1 MPHRPPF
8 TEIALD
14 GVGRHF
20 GRRRVLADVNFKC
33 RAGEIVGLLGPNG
46 SGKTTLLSIV
56 ATLAL
61 PSSGRVSYG
70 SFDASRDG
78 PVVRAHLGLL
88 AHEPFLYPDLTAR
101 ENLRFFGRLYAHE
114 AVDARVEASL
124 NAARLAERGNDRVAG
139 LSRGMQQRL
148 AFERALVH
156 DPVFLLLDEP
166 FSGLDDRSM
175 ALMVE
180 RLMALREHGVGIV
193 VATHDLET
201 VSPILTRAVILDT
214 GRATVI
220 ENPGSTLREAYTRLT
235 RGAPDLESHSRVR
248 LTASAVATAVR
259 RSFTRR
265 RKPDTTYDT
274 EYDKPV
280 EEADDA
286 LDTTSLESSEL
297 ADFWRVARAVF
308 VKDVLVEARSREIA
322 VTTIFFAL
330 ASVLMFAFGFV
341 ADGQPVVGA
350 SAAILWIALAFS
362 GTLALGRVYARE
374 RTNES
379 LHGLLLAPAPRA
391 AIYIGKL
398 AGVVAL
404 MFAVAIVL
412 VPLVVVFFRLST
424 RHPWLLAGLVA
435 LGILGFASVGTVFAA
450 MLSRA
455 RSREALLPIALY
467 PMTVPVL
474 IAGVRGTATLIDPEG
489 EVAVAQLWFAML
501 LLFDVVFV
509 LLALWTF
516 EAVVAE

>member
-1 MPHRPPF
+1 MPHHPAF
-8 TEIALD
+8 TEIALH

-20 GRRRVLADVNFKC
+20 GRRRVLADVTLRC

-88 AHEPFLYPDLTAR
+88 AHEPYLYPDLTAR

-124 NAARLAERGNDRVAG
+124 RAARLVERGNDRVAG
-139 LSRGMQQRL
+139 LSRGMRQRL

-166 FSGLDDRSM
+166 FTGLDDRSVS
-175 ALMVE
+175 LMVE
-180 RLMALREHGVGIV
+180 RLISLREHGVGIL
-193 VATHDLET
+193 VATHDLDT
-201 VSPILTRAVILDT
+201 VSPILTRAVILYT
-214 GRATVI
+214 GRATVL
-220 ENPGSTLREAYTRLT
+220 ENPGAALREAYTRLT
-235 RGAPDLESHSRVR
+235 QVPQDPNPYPRVR
-248 LTASAVATAVR
+248 L
-259 RSFTRR
+259 
-265 RKPDTTYDT
+265 KPDTTYDPDAYSRVRLEPDT
-274 EYDKPV
+274 TYATPV

-286 LDTTSLESSEL
+286 LDATSLESSEL

-322 VTTIFFAL
+322 VTTFFFAL

-341 ADGQPVVGA
+341 ADGQPVVGS

-391 AIYIGKL
+391 AIYVGKL
-398 AGVVAL
+398 AGLVAL
-404 MFAVAIVL
+404 MLAVAIVL
-412 VPLVVVFFRLST
+412 LPLVVVFFRLST

-489 EVAVAQLWFAML
+489 EVAVAQAWLAML
-501 LLFDVVFV
+501 LLFDAVFV
-509 LLALWTF
+509 VLALWTF
-516 EAVVAE
+516 EAVMGE